1 MRCDD
6 SYSALY
12 AAFEDKFIS
21 IAEGKGQGDLTE
33 TIYETEVIHCK
44 IFLIA
49 GKPFYKG
56 QPAAKFLLFK
66 KMFNDYL
73 IKVNKFGNGI

>member
-1 MRCDD
+1 MW
-6 SYSALY
+6 
-12 AAFEDKFIS
+12 
-21 IAEGKGQGDLTE
+21 E
-33 TIYETEVIHCK
+33 TMETEVIHCK